1 VNYELKISNAI
12 EDNGKIDL
20 SRLARIAE
28 SINKIAEGALQIRLK
43 GISVIKGR
51 KKESLKKSLKVTLS
65 GIEKG
70 STILK
75 LESEKF
81 KDTLDHIQLDIFRG
95 ESQVD
100 LQEQTPIS
108 LFVASFKEVIK
119 KNGESELL
127 DKTLLRE
134 LKSFNKAFLN
144 DNESFIISNEGSF
157 DKLELDKKS
166 FTKINLLEEETPT
179 SESVVLNGIVE
190 ELKYSKLRVKIIT
203 DEGTINGFLSDELS
217 AEDISTYWGKEITI
231 TGINHYRSNKTS
243 VIEIRKIHEPS
254 SGDSYFSKKSKK
266 SLTIEEQIKYQAE
279 RKSSNNLSEII
290 GKWPDEEKFENLV
303 KLL

>member
-1 VNYELKISNAI
+1 MNYELKISNAI

-20 SRLARIAE
+20 ARLTSIAE

-43 GISVIKGR
+43 GVSVTKGR
-51 KKESLKKSLKVTLS
+51 KKESLKRSLKVTLS
-65 GIEKG
+65 GLEKG

-81 KDTLDHIQLDIFRG
+81 KDTLNHIQLDIFRS

-108 LFVASFKEVIK
+108 LFVSSFKEVTE

-127 DKTLLRE
+127 DKTLLKE
-134 LKSFNKAFLN
+134 LKNFKKAFLN

-157 DKLELDKKS
+157 DSLELDKKS
-166 FTKINLLEEETPT
+166 FDKINILEEETP
-179 SESVVLNGIVE
+179 SPEPVILNGIVE

-203 DEGTINGFLSDELS
+203 PDGTINGFLSDELS
-217 AEDISTYWGKEITI
+217 AEDISPYWGKEITI
-231 TGINHYRSNKTS
+231 TGINHYKSNKTS
-243 VIEIRKIHEPS
+243 VIEIRRIHEPS

-266 SLTIEEQIKYQAE
+266 SLSVEDQIKNQAD
-279 RKSSNNLSEII
+279 RKSTNRLSEII
-290 GKWPDEEKFENLV
+290 GKWPDEEKFEDLV
-303 KLL
+303 KML